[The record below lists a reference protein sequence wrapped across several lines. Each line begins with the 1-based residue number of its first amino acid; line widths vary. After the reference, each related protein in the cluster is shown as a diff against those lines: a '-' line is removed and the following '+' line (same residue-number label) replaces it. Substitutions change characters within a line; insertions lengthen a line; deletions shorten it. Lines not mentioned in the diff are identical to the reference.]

1 MTTHSKSTASEKT
14 ASFERQ
20 KAAQQ
25 NQTRDKIIAAATR
38 VFADYPY
45 HSASIRMIGKAA
57 AVDHPLI
64 NYYFPTKAALF
75 EEVLKNETEKYYL
88 ANISWFDGLA
98 GLSPAKGLSLYI
110 DRFFGFAL
118 KNRAA
123 LRIITL
129 NLVQAQN
136 AMIIPG
142 YERIQDFFA
151 RTAHTFM
158 QAIPLQGADTE
169 IKMFTT
175 NFNTLAINY
184 LGADTYYAG
193 IMGMAP
199 GSRRYLEWV
208 KENLMYVFLPQLK
221 QIVGGQDAG

>member
-1 MTTHSKSTASEKT
+1 MQ
-14 ASFERQ
+14 RQ
-20 KAAQQ
+20 KTKRQ
-25 NQTRDKIIAAATR
+25 NQTRDNILAAATR

-57 AVDHPLI
+57 AIDHPLI
-64 NYYFPTKAALF
+64 NYYFPTKAVLF

-98 GLSPAKGLSLYI
+98 ELSPAKGLSLYI

-129 NLVQAQN
+129 NLVQAEN
-136 AMIIPG
+136 ATIIPG
-142 YERIQDFFA
+142 YQRIQDFFA

-158 QAIPLQGADTE
+158 QAIPLKGAEHE

-199 GSRRYLEWV
+199 GSRAYLEWV

-221 QIVGGQDAG
+221 QIVDGQNAG